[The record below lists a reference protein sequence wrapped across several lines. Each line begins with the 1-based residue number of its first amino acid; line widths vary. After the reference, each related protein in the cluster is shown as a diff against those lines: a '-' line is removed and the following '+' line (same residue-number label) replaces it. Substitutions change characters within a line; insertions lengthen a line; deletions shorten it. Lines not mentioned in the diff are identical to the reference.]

1 MSAYKCNY
9 KGGPPAP
16 VNSLDVSELCVNGF
30 IVSWDPVTIF
40 SESVC
45 GTVSYDV
52 TISPPDETI
61 MMGINET
68 SYSVTKSPYQFGRLT
83 NSANLNVTVIGTNLG
98 GSGVPRTTE
107 VKIPELSQAVPSS
120 VRNLT
125 NTNTTKDAIA
135 VQWGAANASFCGDV
149 LKYYV
154 TISYDNGTLV
164 DGGSTEQTNYTFD
177 DLMDNTYYVIVALA
191 NNAAGNGTATTI
203 VVKTP
208 GPQDDNDDDSAAAI
222 VGGVVATFFITL
234 VVTTLINI
242 IITRMYYKYWYDLKK
257 KPNNNN
263 SESVQHDIIKMDTNP
278 AYATATKATDTIK
291 IDSNPAY
298 TVAK

>member
-1 MSAYKCNY
+1 MYVYFIFDSDIYLY
-9 KGGPPAP
+9 IMLFTIIGGPPAP

-120 VRNLT
+120 KWCVYNFIRL
-125 NTNTTKDAIA
+125 
-135 VQWGAANASFCGDV
+135 
-149 LKYYV
+149 L
-154 TISYDNGTLV
+154 
-164 DGGSTEQTNYTFD
+164 ST
-177 DLMDNTYYVIVALA
+177 V
-191 NNAAGNGTATTI
+191 
-203 VVKTP
+203 
-208 GPQDDNDDDSAAAI
+208 
-222 VGGVVATFFITL
+222 
-234 VVTTLINI
+234 
-242 IITRMYYKYWYDLKK
+242 
-257 KPNNNN
+257 
-263 SESVQHDIIKMDTNP
+263 
-278 AYATATKATDTIK
+278 
-291 IDSNPAY
+291 
-298 TVAK
+298 